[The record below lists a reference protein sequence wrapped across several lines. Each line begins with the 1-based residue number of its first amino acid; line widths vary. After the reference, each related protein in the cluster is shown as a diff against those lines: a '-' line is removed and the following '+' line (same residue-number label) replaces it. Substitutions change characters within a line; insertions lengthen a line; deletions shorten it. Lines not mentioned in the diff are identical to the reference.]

1 MERASFLLS
10 HIHCSKRK
18 TAERAPSSRKDLCS
32 SLLWTVTH
40 IVGQGVNFFCFSALQ
55 LAMLRRAAAR
65 TSVSALAVPAVATS
79 QRREL
84 FFDAPIVYNT
94 GLHFSSLLGVPAS
107 MSALVSSP
115 IGTIALIGLTFNV
128 AVVGVKHLQYTLELF
143 LKDYYQDVVLLHA
156 LRYLIF
162 ITLIISTAHLF
173 VEL

>member
-1 MERASFLLS
+1 
-10 HIHCSKRK
+10 
-18 TAERAPSSRKDLCS
+18 
-32 SLLWTVTH
+32 
-40 IVGQGVNFFCFSALQ
+40 
-55 LAMLRRAAAR
+55 MLRRAAAR